1 MSGSKHDK
9 TGRTKGAKRPW
20 VSCHVEIF
28 NGFRQEPAWKALNAS
43 ARVVYV
49 ELKSLYN
56 GFNNGNVEGSERIL
70 AEMAGLGKNTAS
82 RALEEL
88 QEAGFIVQMKRGV
101 LGIDGK
107 GKGTLWR
114 LTELGCLGE
123 HPTKDFRKRQPKNKT
138 LHPKRTQGG
147 SKMDPVNAAS
157 GSEMD
162 PGWVQNGP
170 SKAPK
175 TTHPCTQN
183 GPNLIDIPC
192 TPPET
197 SPGKGGEFVGTP
209 RRFTAVIGG
218 RA

>member
-1 MSGSKHDK
+1 M
-9 TGRTKGAKRPW
+9 
-20 VSCHVEIF
+20 EIF

-107 GKGTLWR
+107 GRGTLWR
-114 LTELGCLGE
+114 LTEIGCLGE
-123 HPTKDFRKRQPKNKT
+123 RPTNDFKSWKLKNIIPGPKWV
-138 LHPKRTQGG
+138 QGG
-147 SKMDPVNAAS
+147 SKMGAGKPLKRPFPAPK
-157 GSEMD
+157 MD
-162 PGWVQNGP
+162 P
-170 SKAPK
+170 
-175 TTHPCTQN
+175 
-183 GPNLIDIPC
+183 I
-192 TPPET
+192 
-197 SPGKGGEFVGTP
+197 
-209 RRFTAVIGG
+209 
-218 RA
+218 